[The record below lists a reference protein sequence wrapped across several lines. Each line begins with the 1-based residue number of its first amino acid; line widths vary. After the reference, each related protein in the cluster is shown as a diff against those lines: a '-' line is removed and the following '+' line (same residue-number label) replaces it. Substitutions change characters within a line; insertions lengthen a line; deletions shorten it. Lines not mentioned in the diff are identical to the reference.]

1 MDAQALEIVGMATTI
16 LIGATWLSS
25 KIKRRVVFEYQYG
38 LLYKNGKYVKTLAPG
53 MHWTILPAD
62 TINLID
68 NRRQTVTIA
77 GQEII
82 SADNVGV
89 KLSVLTTYRVAD
101 PLKAAHQS
109 QAWGTE
115 LYGLVQI
122 AVRDV
127 FSGMT
132 VDEILK
138 VRSSLGDKLLELI
151 KPQLEPIGVE
161 MIMVQIKDVILP
173 AEIRKIY
180 GDVLRAQKEGQA
192 ALERA
197 RGEQAALRSLAN
209 AARMLEGNP
218 ALMNLRVLQALNGQ
232 AGGPVPTLVLGV
244 PQGLMPLGPPPPPP
258 PPHPQ
263 PPHHGPEHK
272 PPGPKPPPPEHD

>member
-1 MDAQALEIVGMATTI
+1 MNAEALEIAVIASTI
-16 LIGATWLSS
+16 LLGATWLSS
-25 KIKRRVVFEYQYG
+25 KLKRRTIFEYQYG
-38 LLYKNGKYVKTLAPG
+38 LLYKNGKYVKTLGPG
-53 MHWTILPAD
+53 LHWTFLPNH
-62 TINLID
+62 TINIID

-77 GQEII
+77 GQEIV

-101 PLKAAHQS
+101 PVKASHQS

-122 AVRDV
+122 VLRDV
-127 FSGMT
+127 FSAMT

-138 VRSSLGDKLLELI
+138 VRSTLGEKLLWMI

-161 MIMVQIKDVILP
+161 MSMLQVKDVVLP

-232 AGGPVPTLVLGV
+232 AGGPVPTVVLGV
-244 PQGLMPLGPPPPPP
+244 PHGLMPVGPPPPPP
-258 PPHPQ
+258 PPHH
-263 PPHHGPEHK
+263 PPAHGPEHK
-272 PPGPKPPPPEHD
+272 PPGPKPPPPDMD